1 MASEAL
7 AKLLNHHAVDI
18 ELAKKA
24 LLTDA
29 SPVEDIRPDGK
40 PCLTYCSGKAMVS
53 LNPDT
58 HFLIQT
64 NTLGGGKEIDMLIV
78 SEEDREFL
86 IRHVKN
92 AKELIKNDDL
102 RSLLIAINSYLM
114 YVGFDENDHFTDEG
128 FEVQCL
134 YDRVYDDNAL
144 DDEE

>member
-1 MASEAL
+1 
-7 AKLLNHHAVDI
+7 
-18 ELAKKA
+18 
-24 LLTDA
+24 
-29 SPVEDIRPDGK
+29 
-40 PCLTYCSGKAMVS
+40 
-53 LNPDT
+53 
-58 HFLIQT
+58 
-64 NTLGGGKEIDMLIV
+64 MLIV

-92 AKELIKNDDL
+92 AKEMIKNDDL

-134 YDRVYDDNAL
+134 YDRVYDVNAL